1 MASSDYEIIV
11 VDDKSSDGTRE
22 FLESYK
28 TENNFQLLVQKTNLG
43 IGAARNRAI
52 GIAKSDILLFLDSD
66 MEVEPEWVENHTVP
80 MENGNWDGSVGQ
92 VTHDINMSS
101 IFTRYLNDPRRG
113 AKRFGAERQLSHKYF
128 LFGNASLRKEM
139 INGVGGFDEKI
150 SKWGGEELDLILR
163 IEKDETLKLRYNP
176 SAKAIHHQQRSLENT
191 CSLLENFGTYV
202 VPYLVKKHP
211 ILADEFKINTFENF
225 FVKKTLMLTIFNP
238 IFFGMMKKTYNI
250 APRPLAF
257 KIIKYLLS
265 YSVIKGY
272 LSRPEISGT

>member
-92 VTHDINMSS
+92 
-101 IFTRYLNDPRRG
+101 
-113 AKRFGAERQLSHKYF
+113 
-128 LFGNASLRKEM
+128 
-139 INGVGGFDEKI
+139 
-150 SKWGGEELDLILR
+150 
-163 IEKDETLKLRYNP
+163 
-176 SAKAIHHQQRSLENT
+176 
-191 CSLLENFGTYV
+191 
-202 VPYLVKKHP
+202 
-211 ILADEFKINTFENF
+211 
-225 FVKKTLMLTIFNP
+225 
-238 IFFGMMKKTYNI
+238 
-250 APRPLAF
+250 
-257 KIIKYLLS
+257 
-265 YSVIKGY
+265 
-272 LSRPEISGT
+272 